1 MVEHIQTI
9 RRLLPMNC
17 FSVSDYFERLALKG
31 LKTAKANAKI
41 SQMLQPGIFYEI
53 LQKNLQTLAQDE
65 CYLDVICSQFCNFR
79 MNSSFCFFNSAI
91 TCTLRPV
98 KMKKKNFFFGGD
110 WEFTK
115 NLASLVKKIV
125 QLKLF
130 KYRIEVGNASS
141 QHK

>member
-9 RRLLPMNC
+9 RRLLPTNC

-53 LQKNLQTLAQDE
+53 LQKNLQKLAQDE

-79 MNSSFCFFNSAI
+79 MNSSFCFFDSAI
-91 TCTLRPV
+91 TCTVRPD
-98 KMKKKNFFFGGD
+98 KMKKKIFFLEGTG
-110 WEFTK
+110 
-115 NLASLVKKIV
+115 NLPKIWPAW
-125 QLKLF
+125 LRKSF
-130 KYRIEVGNASS
+130 N
-141 QHK
+141 